1 MWHYVAEKANNS
13 TELAIAEIPGVEAR
27 GEVCVEMPP
36 LCAALRY
43 NTYFKSLVIDHVKR
57 KVTACTRLH
66 KCTHT
71 HA

>member
-1 MWHYVAEKANNS
+1 MAEKANNS